1 MTSTLPLHD
10 GFQPSSGI
18 PPGAGVPHSPE
29 ATMILLVGG
38 MVPGQQPD
46 GGNKAIFTVDVR
58 HTIPKIYTKIY
69 AIGHSKKKLNELIP
83 TFERPL
89 FACDFNVL
97 TDSRD
102 AQIKDT

>member
-1 MTSTLPLHD
+1 MVDFPASHVSFGGGRVSLTSTLPFHD

-46 GGNKAIFTVDVR
+46 GGKKASIHR
-58 HTIPKIYTKIY
+58 
-69 AIGHSKKKLNELIP
+69 
-83 TFERPL
+83 
-89 FACDFNVL
+89 
-97 TDSRD
+97 
-102 AQIKDT
+102 